1 MMGGNAWEIRTV
13 STALY
18 NGDDPLLK
26 LEVIGVIHPTI
37 QAKKRYDLEQMRHS
51 AYQNI
56 VNRSTHPD
64 ELQEMSQC

>member
-1 MMGGNAWEIRTV
+1 MGWNARQMRTV

-26 LEVIGVIHPTI
+26 LEVIWVIHPTI

-56 VNRSTHPD
+56 VNRSTHHN
-64 ELQEMSQC
+64 ELQKMSQC